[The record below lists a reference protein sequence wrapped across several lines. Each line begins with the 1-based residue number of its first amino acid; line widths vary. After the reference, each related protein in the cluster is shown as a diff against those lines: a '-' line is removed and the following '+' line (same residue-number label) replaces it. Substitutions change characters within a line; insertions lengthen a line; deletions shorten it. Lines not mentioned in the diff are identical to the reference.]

1 MTLRLRPSS
10 SRFTRSLKGTTKV
23 FGKLRFLQRRN
34 QVVCAIPA
42 RPFQS
47 EISRV
52 LDNVDEITQK
62 QAKKDHK
69 RSPRN
74 RSPPRKESEDWTES
88 PRTPAPEEWGT
99 DPSEDLLEDT
109 SDLEEDESVRKDG
122 YSYYKASSISV
133 LTEQEKVK
141 FLTVLKLDLDVFFRR
156 VFCLWYLLVNK
167 QVFTLLR
174 RSLRN

>member
-1 MTLRLRPSS
+1 MTTLRLGPSS
-10 SRFTRSLKGTTKV
+10 SCFTRTLKRTSKV

-34 QVVCAIPA
+34 HVVCAIPA

-62 QAKKDHK
+62 QPKKDRK
-69 RSPRN
+69 RPPRSRSP
-74 RSPPRKESEDWTES
+74 SRKTSEDWTES
-88 PRTPAPEEWGT
+88 PKTPAPEEWGT
-99 DPSEDLLEDT
+99 DPSEDLMDDT

-133 LTEQEKVK
+133 LTEQEKVTI
-141 FLTVLKLDLDVFFRR
+141 LSVLNAD
-156 VFCLWYLLVNK
+156 FCVL
-167 QVFTLLR
+167 F
-174 RSLRN
+174 